1 LTIDQDD
8 SYQSSF
14 GDVSQSSGGGASRD
28 SFQSSPRKVFRASK
42 PSTRERVMTK
52 PSIEEL
58 LTLNKDDARRTM
70 RAFQIV
76 NGEHGEG
83 SILSDLYSLVGLK
96 NS

>member
-1 LTIDQDD
+1 
-8 SYQSSF
+8 
-14 GDVSQSSGGGASRD
+14 
-28 SFQSSPRKVFRASK
+28 
-42 PSTRERVMTK
+42 MTK